1 MGLDAGL
8 PVLVADDDER
18 MQEMLTAMLR
28 QFGFADF
35 VVVGSGLEALR
46 RLENQAFELLVCDR
60 HMAPI
65 TGLELLSELKRDSRW
80 ADLPF
85 LLVTA
90 DSDLS
95 IVRAAA
101 KAGVDV
107 LIKPIRPDVLYNRL
121 VHLLGVERFSQ
132 SV

>member
-1 MGLDAGL
+1 MGLNAEL

-18 MQEMLTAMLR
+18 MQQMLTAMLR
-28 QFGFADF
+28 QFGFTDF

-46 RLENQAFELLVCDR
+46 RIENQAFELLVCDH

-65 TGLELLSELKRDSRW
+65 TGLELLSELKRDPRW

-107 LIKPIRPDVLYNRL
+107 LIKPIRADVLYNRL
-121 VHLLGVERFSQ
+121 IHLLGAERFSQ
-132 SV
+132 SA